1 MDHLLWYV
9 GDADPSQQLLIACRR
24 YEERTG
30 RKATRVLVPKG
41 SPTAGVTGLTFAE
54 DPLVL
59 PGHIWIG
66 AE

>member
-1 MDHLLWYV
+1 MDMLFWFV
-9 GDADPSQQLLIACRR
+9 GSADLSQQLSLACRR

-59 PGHIWIG
+59 QGHMMVG
-66 AE
+66 E